1 MATSSLPETVSRPSP
16 ESWQTEE
23 RLPPQS
29 LVAEQATIGAALVDA
44 EALDVVA
51 TIVETRD
58 FYREAHRLI
67 WAAMLTV
74 RELGSPVDL
83 VTTCGELRRTSQLEG
98 VGGPEY
104 LMACMANVPTSAH
117 APRYALEVQR
127 TAILREA
134 ISLGAAVQGA
144 GYDNPADAAQLV
156 GDAIYKLEV
165 LQQRVRTGNEPRDVG
180 ETLREDMDM
189 IERAMAREY
198 LVSTVRTGIPEL
210 DERTG
215 GLEDAGLMVVK
226 GDTNAG
232 KSGLLRQIVLSSCI
246 EMGECG
252 HPGVAVLFALE
263 EKRWRWRRRSLGW
276 LGHFNTRALRNRPYW
291 QAELERTEWLVE
303 MYQAAAVEFGRLPLL
318 IGDDDASI
326 GEIEAYCKRI
336 QRKQPIAFV
345 CIDYLQKI
353 GKPQASNEEQA
364 FREVAQRLV
373 RLRDTLGCPIIGAS
387 QITESKDGSRNTFG
401 ARAFEHEADTT
412 MELYRE
418 RDDER
423 EWKPE
428 CVLQIAKTREL
439 ESCRVKAWTDFSTG
453 RWYGMTEYERM
464 QGQ

>member
-1 MATSSLPETVSRPSP
+1 
-16 ESWQTEE
+16 
-23 RLPPQS
+23 
-29 LVAEQATIGAALVDA
+29 VAEQATIGAALIDA
-44 EALDVVA
+44 DALDVVA
-51 TIVETRD
+51 TIVETGD

-67 WAAMLTV
+67 WSAMLTV
-74 RELGSPVDL
+74 REAGSPVDL
-83 VTTCGELRRTSQLEG
+83 VTTCQELRRADRLES

-127 TAILREA
+127 TAVIRET
-134 ISLGAAVQGA
+134 ISLGAAVQSAAYG
-144 GYDNPADAAQLV
+144 NPADAAQLV

-165 LQQRVRTGNEPRDVG
+165 LQQRVRTGNEPRGVD
-180 ETLREDMDM
+180 ETFREDMDL
-189 IERAMAREY
+189 IERAMSREY

-246 EMGECG
+246 EMGEAG

-263 EKRWRWRRRSLGW
+263 ERRWRWRRRSLGW
-276 LGHFNTRALRNRPYW
+276 LGHFNTRALRNQPYW
-291 QAELERTEWLVE
+291 QAELARTEWLVE
-303 MYQAAAVEFGRLPLL
+303 MYQAAAVEFGKLPLL

-345 CIDYLQKI
+345 VIDYIQKI
-353 GKPQASNEEQA
+353 GKPSAPTEEQA

-373 RLRDTLGCPIIGAS
+373 RLRDVLGCPIIGAS
-387 QITESKDGSRNTFG
+387 QITETKDGSRNTFG
-401 ARAFEHEADTT
+401 ARAFEHEPDTT
-412 MELYRE
+412 MELFRQ
-418 RDDER
+418 RDEQN

-439 ESCRVKAWTDFSTG
+439 DTCRVKAWTDFATG
-453 RWYGMTEYERM
+453 RWYSMAEHER
-464 QGQ
+464 QQAQPRR